1 MKVPLLKHTLLLLL
15 FLFFGCT
22 QTIKHEKQEQLMATN
37 QIRYAKGFELHNYNG
52 YSVLKVKTPWPNSN
66 QSFTYVLKEKNGVI
80 PDSLHQYATIS
91 VPIQTIVVTS
101 TTHIPPLELLGVE
114 KTLIGFPTTDY
125 ISSKKTR
132 TLVKAGKI
140 REVGKNENLNT
151 EVLIDLSPD
160 LLVGF
165 GITNDNPTLDNIQKS
180 GLNLFYNGD
189 WTEQTPLGRAEWIKF
204 FGAVYGLQ
212 KKANQIFNQI
222 EKEYGEA
229 LKLAKKVTNKPSVMC
244 GSLYQNQWYV
254 PQGESWAALFLKEAH
269 SNYLW
274 KATKGIGSLPLSFE
288 SVFEKGKTADLW
300 IAPGDFRTLKEMADA
315 NPHYTQFDSFR
326 NKKVYSYA
334 INRGETGGII
344 YFEWAASRPDWV
356 LKDLIKIIHPELLPN
371 YSPYFFQ
378 QLH

>member
-1 MKVPLLKHTLLLLL
+1 MKIQLLKYSLLLLL
-15 FLFFGCT
+15 FMFFGCN
-22 QTIKHEKQEQLMATN
+22 QTAKHEKQEKLIATN
-37 QIRYAKGFELHNYNG
+37 QIRHAKGFELHNYNG
-52 YSVLKVKTPWPNSN
+52 YSVLKVNTPWPNSKD
-66 QSFTYVLKEKNGVI
+66 SFTYILKEKNGVI
-80 PDSLHQYATIS
+80 PDSLLQYTSIS

-101 TTHIPPLELLGVE
+101 TTHIPPLELLEVE
-114 KTLIGFPTTDY
+114 KTLVGFPTTDY

-132 TLVKAGKI
+132 ALIKEGKI

-151 EVLIDLSPD
+151 EVLLDLSPD

-165 GITNDNPTLDNIQKS
+165 GISNVNPTLDNIQKS
-180 GLNLFYNGD
+180 GLPLFYNGD

-204 FGAVYGLQ
+204 FGAIYGLQ
-212 KKANQIFNQI
+212 PKANLIFNQI
-222 EKEYGEA
+222 EKEYGTA
-229 LKLAKKVTNKPSVMC
+229 LKLAKKVKNKPTVLC

-254 PQGESWAALFLKEAH
+254 PQGDSWASLFLKEAQ

-274 KATKGIGSLPLSFE
+274 KDTKGIGSLSLSFE
-288 SVFEKGKTADLW
+288 KVFEKGKTAELW
-300 IAPGDFRTLKEMADA
+300 IAPGDFQSLREMADS
-315 NPHYTQFDSFR
+315 NPHYNQFDSFR

-334 INRGETGGII
+334 TNRGETGGII

-371 YSPYFFQ
+371 YTPYFFQ